1 MLLKK
6 CLDSGSI
13 LLYSDSNTN
22 KDFLK
27 VTFGMKKALVNSN
40 SNVILLV
47 LALLRLLLN
56 GRRPSF
62 LGNP

>member
-1 MLLKK
+1 VQ
-6 CLDSGSI
+6 
-13 LLYSDSNTN
+13 YQ

-27 VTFGMKKALVNSN
+27 RTFGMKKALVNLN
-40 SNVILLV
+40 GNATLLL
-47 LALLRLLLN
+47 LALLGLLPN

>member
-1 MLLKK
+1 M
-6 CLDSGSI
+6 
-13 LLYSDSNTN
+13 
-22 KDFLK
+22 
-27 VTFGMKKALVNSN
+27 TFGMKKALVNSE
-40 SNVILLV
+40 SNAILLV

>member
-1 MLLKK
+1 M
-6 CLDSGSI
+6 
-13 LLYSDSNTN
+13 
-22 KDFLK
+22 
-27 VTFGMKKALVNSN
+27 TFGMKKALVNSE
-40 SNVILLV
+40 SNAIVLV